1 MARRTG
7 MIERERTTNDLLNDR
22 FWMGNVKRG
31 SISLRSLRNFAKMC
45 KAIDNW
51 SNKTAFTAKDLGVSA
66 ITLNYANDCK
76 IIQFNKLIVEE
87 TRTEYQQ
94 VDNPDKRMVVTR
106 RSKKASYHPT
116 IGVDYKALAEA
127 VEEYVINQIK
137 NI

>member
-7 MIERERTTNDLLNDR
+7 MVEKVRTTNDLLNDR
-22 FWMGNVKRG
+22 FYVGNVMHG

-51 SNKTAFTAKDLGVSA
+51 SNKTAFTEAQHAYTD
-66 ITLNYANDCK
+66 I
-76 IIQFNKLIVEE
+76 FEE

-106 RSKKASYHPT
+106 RSKNASYHPVA
-116 IGVDYKALAEA
+116 GVDYKALAEA
-127 VEEYVINQIK
+127 VEEYVLNQIK